1 MDIGKKSKEENP
13 DFWNIKNHTIIVDN
27 TIGTRGF
34 ERVADLKCTYA
45 DLVHLFGEPMRF
57 INTDRRVQWG
67 FRELETDIGATIYD
81 DNSGIH
87 HIKDRPLDEIFTW
100 EIGGE
105 QNDKGKLEDRS
116 LQIIAQMFVQK
127 SNEGTNF
134 ISKPLDNGQE
144 TI

>member
-1 MDIGKKSKEENP
+1 MESNDQFI
-13 DFWNIKNHTIIVDN
+13 IKGNTIIVDN
-27 TIGTRGF
+27 TIGTRGY

-87 HIKDRPLDEIFTW
+87 QQINRPLDEIFTW

-105 QNDKGKLEDRS
+105 ADNQGRLKDRS
-116 LQIIAQMFVQK
+116 LEIIAQMFVQK
-127 SNEGTNF
+127 SKEGTNF
-134 ISKPLDNGQE
+134 VSKPLDDGQE
-144 TI
+144 AI